1 MKRVDAIIGTL
12 FDFQTATCAIQ
23 FPLERSK
30 KVSILESGDLTRRQ
44 TVAALRLGYFGK
56 ENLRSDP
63 VLPVWWRLTLPSVRA
78 KNIPTRS
85 ARGAITFAR
94 PHGTSAPPTRT
105 RNRERTDNARL

>member
-1 MKRVDAIIGTL
+1 MKRVAIIGTL

-63 VLPVWWRLTLPSVRA
+63 VLPVWWRLTLRACAQRIYPRARRVEPSLSRA
-78 KNIPTRS
+78 RT
-85 ARGAITFAR
+85 ARQRRIA
-94 PHGTSAPPTRT
+94 
-105 RNRERTDNARL
+105 RNRNPERTDNARL